1 MRLRTPQTLRALA
14 LVLTLVV
21 VAAACGDADDSG
33 SSGSASE
40 AASPAET
47 TEASDVTDAPAT
59 TETPATTDAPV
70 ETTEAAASD
79 AAAGDCADGQR
90 SFDHPFM
97 TNGPL
102 CIPETPERVV
112 DLSTDAL
119 EVLVAT
125 NDAPVGTQSWATGI
139 MGTNFP
145 YLAPQ
150 LEGITDLGF
159 NPVNLEAVALADPDL
174 IVAGDFM
181 REDIG
186 DELEGI
192 ATTVFFESGGSGD
205 WKEGMDFSGALL
217 NREDVVAERFAEY
230 DARVADLQ
238 EAVGDPSAVEVSV
251 VRVTVDPGEVMM
263 NMVAS
268 YPSAVLADVGFGRP
282 ASQAL
287 TSEEAI
293 ELYEGDIGA
302 FISIEQIELI
312 DGDHIFF
319 WSQTPDAEQD
329 AQADAAFEEIVGNPL
344 FGTLDAIQ
352 NDNFTRVDGHWVGW
366 GFHAAHAILDDLF
379 VNIAGV
385 DPAEVSPNPLN
396 PGS

>member
-1 MRLRTPQTLRALA
+1 
-14 LVLTLVV
+14 
-21 VAAACGDADDSG
+21 
-33 SSGSASE
+33 
-40 AASPAET
+40 
-47 TEASDVTDAPAT
+47 
-59 TETPATTDAPV
+59 
-70 ETTEAAASD
+70 
-79 AAAGDCADGQR
+79 
-90 SFDHPFM
+90 M

-150 LEGITDLGF
+150 LEGIADLGF

-329 AQADAAFEEIVGNPL
+329 AQADAAFEEIVANPL

>member
-1 MRLRTPQTLRALA
+1 MSLFTTMPRRRRVGSL
-14 LVLTLVV
+14 LVAGLLI
-21 VAAACGDADDSG
+21 AACGSDDDSAD
-33 SSGSASE
+33 SDSASASASE
-40 AASPAET
+40 P
-47 TEASDVTDAPAT
+47 ASDSASSSASEP
-59 TETPATTDAPV
+59 
-70 ETTEAAASD
+70 ASD
-79 AAAGDCADGQR
+79 SASASASEPSDDAAGDCEAGQR

-125 NDAPVGTQSWATGI
+125 DDAPVGTQSWATGI

-145 YLAPQ
+145 YLQPA
-150 LEGITDLGF
+150 LEGIADLGF
-159 NPVNLEAVALADPDL
+159 NPVNLEAVALAEPDL
-174 IVAGDFM
+174 IISGDFM

-186 DELEGI
+186 AELEEI
-192 ATTVFFESGGSGD
+192 ATTVFFQSGGSGD
-205 WKEGMDFSGALL
+205 WKEGLTFTGELL
-217 NREDVVAERFAEY
+217 NRQEVVAERFAEY

-238 EAVGDPSAVEVSV
+238 EAVGDPSAIDISV
-251 VRVTVDPGEVMM
+251 VRVLTDPGEVMM
-263 NMVAS
+263 NLVAS

-282 ASQAL
+282 ESQAL
-287 TSEEAI
+287 SSEEAI
-293 ELYEGDIGA
+293 EIYDGDIGG
-302 FISIEQIELI
+302 FISIEEIELI
-312 DGDHIFF
+312 DADHIFF

-329 AQADAAFEEIVGNPL
+329 AQADEAFEEITGNAL

-352 NDNFTRVDGHWVGW
+352 NENFTRVDGHWVGW

-385 DPAEVSPNPLN
+385 DPAEVSPNPFT
-396 PGS
+396 S

>member
-1 MRLRTPQTLRALA
+1 MHHPVVPRSVVRLLGVFLALA
-14 LVLTLVV
+14 L
-21 VAAACGDADDSG
+21 VAAACGDSDDS
-33 SSGSASE
+33 SSESTTPATADSTTTTAE
-40 AASPAET
+40 AAPET
-47 TEASDVTDAPAT
+47 TEAPAT
-59 TETPATTDAPV
+59 TEAEEPMDDA
-70 ETTEAAASD
+70 D
-79 AAAGDCADGQR
+79 AAACETGLR

-125 NDAPVGTQSWATGI
+125 GDAPVGTQSWATGI

-145 YLAPQ
+145 YLAPA
-150 LEGITDLGF
+150 LDGIADLGF
-159 NPVNLEAVALADPDL
+159 NPVNLEAVALAEPDL
-174 IVAGDFM
+174 IISGEFM
-181 REDIG
+181 RGDIG
-186 DELEGI
+186 DELVAI
-192 ATTVFFESGGSGD
+192 APTVFFQSGGSGQ
-205 WKEGMDFSGALL
+205 WKEGMEFSGELL
-217 NREDVVAERFAEY
+217 NRQDVVAERFAEY
-230 DARVADLQ
+230 EARVADLQ
-238 EAVGDPSAVEVSV
+238 EALGDPSAIEVSV
-251 VRVTVDPGEVMM
+251 VRVLTDPGEVMM

-268 YPSAVLADVGFGRP
+268 YPSAVLADVGLGRP
-282 ASQAL
+282 ESQAL
-287 TSEEAI
+287 SSEEAI
-293 ELYEGDIGA
+293 EIYEGDIGA

-312 DGDHIFF
+312 DADHIFF

-329 AQADAAFEEIVGNPL
+329 AQADAAFDEIVDSPL
-344 FGTLDAIQ
+344 FGTLEAIQ

-379 VNIAGV
+379 INLAGV